1 MCVDVCMFTSM
12 LSNVQSMADIL
23 LNVQQRVCM
32 TPVFVGGA
40 PFCVLRGILTDLWY
54 ITSF

>member
-12 LSNVQSMADIL
+12 LSDVQSMADIL
-23 LNVQQRVCM
+23 LNVQQWVCM

-54 ITSF
+54 LTSF